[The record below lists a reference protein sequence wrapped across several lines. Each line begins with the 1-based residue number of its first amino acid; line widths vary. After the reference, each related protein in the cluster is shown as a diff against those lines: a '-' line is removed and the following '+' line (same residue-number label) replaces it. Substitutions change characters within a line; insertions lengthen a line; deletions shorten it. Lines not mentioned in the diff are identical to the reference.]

1 MENQIEKN
9 MDGEWETG
17 NIVGGAYVCL
27 FACMYLFTHIVE
39 HCV

>member
-17 NIVGGAYVCL
+17 NIVGWRMCVCL
-27 FACMYLFTHIVE
+27 HACNYLHIS
-39 HCV
+39 